1 MVCILHLILA
11 VVWIVVGDKNSTNVY
26 RYVSPPS
33 CRKDVANI
41 KVYGQQY
48 VSTKSACAIACS
60 ANTPRCVGFNYIE
73 VNSGEDS
80 CEYVDA
86 KSDENSTNLVYRHGY
101 RYFEQLEMSEQ
112 QVTCSRSTPYPVY
125 TYVPISLSHAAAT
138 AHCRE
143 NGAHLATAET
153 RKKLMDLHAFWQQ
166 VPGSVDKI
174 WLGADDIAQ
183 DGDWRW
189 NAANG
194 DPVDY
199 SEWHPSEP
207 NGGAGENC
215 MELYSDGTWNDK
227 SCSNTRSFLCEG

>member
-1 MVCILHLILA
+1 MLFTSA
-11 VVWIVVGDKNSTNVY
+11 TNGY
-26 RYVSPPS
+26 
-33 CRKDVANI
+33 K
-41 KVYGQQY
+41 
-48 VSTKSACAIACS
+48 
-60 ANTPRCVGFNYIE
+60 IE
-73 VNSGEDS
+73 VKQYG
-80 CEYVDA
+80 
-86 KSDENSTNLVYRHGY
+86 
-101 RYFEQLEMSEQ
+101 LEMSEQ

-166 VPGSVDKI
+166 VPGS
-174 WLGADDIAQ
+174 
-183 DGDWRW
+183 
-189 NAANG
+189 
-194 DPVDY
+194 
-199 SEWHPSEP
+199 EWHPSEP